1 MIAFFVVMGLA
12 VVVLG
17 LDYLRAGSAQVER
30 IQAELPPLSEADL
43 AFASLVDRFNAPSF
57 DGQGPQR

>member
-1 MIAFFVVMGLA
+1 VIAFFVVMGLA

-17 LDYLRAGSAQVER
+17 LGYLRAGSAQVER
-30 IQAELPPLSEADL
+30 IQAELPPMSETDL

>member
-1 MIAFFVVMGLA
+1 MIVFLVMGLA

-30 IQAELPPLSEADL
+30 IWAELPPMSETDL